1 MITLKW
7 LKTVAENL
15 RLGLYTTPKRV
26 YFRKGGEVCIKDL
39 DNKISISMY
48 SYIIQTPQSYK
59 NKKQKE
65 EIYTP
70 SIVLK
75 TIITELDIEGA
86 THFIDYL
93 IEGEE
98 YKFWEDFTHWCQ
110 QQYKDRELNMDLKA
124 IELFTL

>member
-1 MITLKW
+1 MITLEW

-15 RLGLYTTPKRV
+15 RLGLYTTPKLV

-48 SYIIQTPQSYK
+48 PCVARAPQYFK

-70 SIVLK
+70 YVALR
-75 TIITELDIEGA
+75 TIITELDVEGA
-86 THFIDYL
+86 THFIDHL
-93 IEGEE
+93 IEGKE
-98 YKFWEDFTHWCQ
+98 YKFWEDFAHWCQ

-124 IELFTL
+124 VELFTL